1 VRTQSISGDALANV
15 LSNETFDTTLWL
27 IRNHEKVFA
36 TFLDDGTVPIDNHDT
51 EELIKQV
58 ATGRK
63 TVES

>member
-1 VRTQSISGDALANV
+1 MANV

-36 TFLDDGTVPIDNHDT
+36 TYLDDGTVPIDNHDT

-63 TVES
+63 TVEA